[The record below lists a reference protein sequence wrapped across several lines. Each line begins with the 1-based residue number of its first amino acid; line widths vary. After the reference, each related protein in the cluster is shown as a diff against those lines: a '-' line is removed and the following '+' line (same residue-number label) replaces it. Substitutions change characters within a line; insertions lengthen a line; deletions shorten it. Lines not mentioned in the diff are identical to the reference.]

1 MTSYLW
7 FVSAFCLCEWL
18 DCLSWGVCNV
28 VSFLCISYALFCRYK
43 CQLYTQEGGNKT
55 SDVYVYL
62 IFCCKVWFLA
72 QWCWDYC
79 SEETNAFISDDLSP
93 YWSHT
98 HLFNGLLSGVS
109 RVSWYLKGKTNLA
122 FTKARDSEWQ
132 WHQLGRM
139 QIGTWV
145 HTDNHCSTPPLS
157 FLQAGCPSCYPTNSI
172 KAMKAQSPY
181 SPYWSHSTYTFQKDQ
196 VFPEE

>member
-1 MTSYLW
+1 MVTRCHLVVNMTSYLW

-28 VSFLCISYALFCRYK
+28 VSFLCISCALFCRYK

-98 HLFNGLLSGVS
+98 HTCLTAFCPGFPGWAGTRKVKPIWLLLKQETVSGS
-109 RVSWYLKGKTNLA
+109 GISWVVCKLA
-122 FTKARDSEWQ
+122 PGSI
-132 WHQLGRM
+132 
-139 QIGTWV
+139 QIT
-145 HTDNHCSTPPLS
+145 TPAP
-157 FLQAGCPSCYPTNSI
+157 
-172 KAMKAQSPY
+172 
-181 SPYWSHSTYTFQKDQ
+181 HH
-196 VFPEE
+196 